1 MLKVTVNEKQTFE
14 VETALAGILINNQ
27 AFEWDLIELGNR
39 QFHVL
44 QDGRSYNAEVL
55 EANYAEKTFTIK
67 LNGVVH
73 EVAAKDRF
81 DLLLEKMGMSNV
93 AKNKVNHIKAPMPG
107 LIWEIKIKPG
117 DVVQAGDVVLV
128 LVAMKM
134 ENALKS
140 PGEGVVKT
148 VKVQQGNTV
157 DKNQILVEFE

>member
-44 QDGRSYNAEVL
+44 QDGCSYNAEVL

>member
-14 VETALAGILINNQ
+14 IETSPTGVLIENES
-27 AFEWDLIELGNR
+27 FDWDLIALGNR
-39 QFHVL
+39 QFHIL
-44 QDGRSYNAEVL
+44 KDHRSYSAEIL

-67 LNGVVH
+67 LNGVIH
-73 EVAAKDRF
+73 EVVAKDRF
-81 DLLLEKMGMSNV
+81 DLLLEKMGINNLT
-93 AKNKVNHIKAPMPG
+93 KNKVNHIKAPMPG

-117 DVVQAGDVVLV
+117 DTVQSGDVVLV

-157 DKNQILVEFE
+157 EKNQILVEFE

>member
-14 VETALAGILINNQ
+14 IETASAGILIDNQ

-73 EVAAKDRF
+73 QVAAKDRF

-93 AKNKVNHIKAPMPG
+93 AKSKVNHIKAPMPG

>member
-14 VETALAGILINNQ
+14 VETASAGILIDNQ

>member
-14 VETALAGILINNQ
+14 VETASAGIFIDNQ

>member
-1 MLKVTVNEKQTFE
+1 
-14 VETALAGILINNQ
+14 
-27 AFEWDLIELGNR
+27 
-39 QFHVL
+39 
-44 QDGRSYNAEVL
+44 SYNAEVL

>member
-44 QDGRSYNAEVL
+44 QDGCSYNAEVL

-73 EVAAKDRF
+73 EVAAKDR
-81 DLLLEKMGMSNV
+81 
-93 AKNKVNHIKAPMPG
+93 
-107 LIWEIKIKPG
+107 
-117 DVVQAGDVVLV
+117 
-128 LVAMKM
+128 
-134 ENALKS
+134 
-140 PGEGVVKT
+140 
-148 VKVQQGNTV
+148 
-157 DKNQILVEFE
+157 